1 MWQLLCAKNR
11 HAHATRQCDRHGIQL
26 GEDPL
31 TTCRQPPCCS
41 WWPRARCNHGGAC
54 ILCPPQHDRRSRG
67 VPQHFACSGAA
78 APHLRFWVL
87 SAGASGSVLVHRAP
101 SESIRPAR
109 TGPRGPPPPM
119 HPPTPAEHMQCELR
133 KCAFNSSEQHDR
145 HAIQPTEHLPTTCR
159 QPPCCS
165 RCSVLAAAMTPHAH
179 HAPSGS
185 M

>member
-26 GEDPL
+26 GEGLL

-41 WWPRARCNHGGAC
+41 WWPRARCSHGGAC

-101 SESIRPAR
+101 SESIR
-109 TGPRGPPPPM
+109 
-119 HPPTPAEHMQCELR
+119 
-133 KCAFNSSEQHDR
+133 
-145 HAIQPTEHLPTTCR
+145 R
-159 QPPCCS
+159 QPQLSTCS
-165 RCSVLAAAMTPHAH
+165 ASCESARSIPQSSTIAMRYSPQNTFRPHAGSPHAAAGGHVLAAAMRAHAH
-179 HAPSGS
+179 FAPLACGS
-185 M
+185 CSVLKIGMPMP

>member
-41 WWPRARCNHGGAC
+41 WWPRARCSHGGAC
-54 ILCPPQHDRRSRG
+54 TLCPSARSKVSR
-67 VPQHFACSGAA
+67 CSAALCMLGRCSNPSQVLGAVGRCIR
-78 APHLRFWVL
+78 LG
-87 SAGASGSVLVHRAP
+87 AGASCTIRKHSACSHRP
-101 SESIRPAR
+101 PR
-109 TGPRGPPPPM
+109 TALHM
-119 HPPTPAEHMQCELR
+119 HPPTPAEHMQCVLR